1 MSDMR
6 FIIIG
11 IVLVFVGFII
21 LGVFGHNYQ
30 AATLESNEFGTCY
43 EYSDDKAPIEINC
56 SFKIVDQITF
66 FVLVIGF
73 IGAGI
78 IALIK
83 GARGD
88 WDNKVKPEDRVGP
101 GRSDNGNSEDSEK
114 D

>member
-11 IVLVFVGFII
+11 IGLIFAGFLVLGGF
-21 LGVFGHNYQ
+21 GNNYQ

-43 EYSDDKAPIEINC
+43 EYFDDKPPMEINC
-56 SFKIVDQITF
+56 SFKIFDQTLF
-66 FVLVIGF
+66 FALIIGF

-78 IALIK
+78 ISLVK
-83 GARGD
+83 GVRGN
-88 WDNKVKPEDRVGP
+88 WDNKVNPADIVGP
-101 GRSDNGNSEDSEK
+101 GGTQNEDSDK

>member
-6 FIIIG
+6 FILIG
-11 IVLVFVGFII
+11 IALTFVGFII
-21 LGVFGHNYQ
+21 LGVFGHDYQ

-43 EYSDDKAPIEINC
+43 EYSDEKAPIEINC
-56 SFKIVDQITF
+56 SFKILDQTVF
-66 FVLVIGF
+66 FALIIGF

-83 GARGD
+83 GVRGN
-88 WDNKVKPEDRVGP
+88 WDSKVKPEDVVGP
-101 GRSDNGNSEDSEK
+101 GKKENDDSDK